1 MARPIA
7 MERLLMRHPLAPL
20 APLAPFVPL
29 GALACAAA
37 LLATGC
43 STGPSPSAGPRHAAA
58 SSAASPVAAKGPA
71 EVGANELGQVPVL
84 MYHQLTEDPASV
96 YDRTPADFRAELERL
111 AREGYVPVTARDFQT
126 GRIDIPAGTHP
137 VVLTFDDS
145 TNSQVRLGP
154 DGRPVPDTAVAILAE
169 TAKKYPAFK
178 PVATFFV
185 NADAFSATGSAKA
198 LAWLKEHGHE
208 VANHTGRHENLRSLD
223 QADAARAISAGQ
235 EAIER
240 AVPGTQVTSLALP
253 FGAMPRPAGLATR
266 GTGYRYDGVYLVGA
280 NPSVS
285 PFAKAFTPG
294 AIPRI
299 RSAGHDDEDAE
310 FGSSHWL
317 DELAAGKSRYTS
329 DGDPNTVAFPSASQD
344 ELSPA
349 FAKRARPY

>member
-1 MARPIA
+1 
-7 MERLLMRHPLAPL
+7 MRHPL
-20 APLAPFVPL
+20 VPL
-29 GALACAAA
+29 GALAGAA
-37 LLATGC
+37 LLASGC
-43 STGPSPSAGPRHAAA
+43 STGPSPAGGERHAAA
-58 SSAASPVAAKGPA
+58 SPAAVSPVAAKAPA

-84 MYHQLTEDPASV
+84 MYHQLTEKPTSV
-96 YDRTPADFRAELERL
+96 YDRTPADFRAELDRL
-111 AREGYVPVTARDFQT
+111 AREKYVPVTARDFQT

-145 TNSQVRLGP
+145 TNSQVRLNP
-154 DGRPVPDTAVAILAE
+154 DGTPAPDTAIAILTE
-169 TAKKYPAFK
+169 TAKKHPEFK

-198 LAWLKEHGHE
+198 LTWLKEHGHE
-208 VANHTGRHENLRSLD
+208 VANHTDRHENLRSLD
-223 QADAARAISAGQ
+223 QAGATRAIYAGQ
-235 EAIER
+235 QAIEK
-240 AVPGTQVTSLALP
+240 AAPGTKVTSLALP
-253 FGAMPRPAGLATR
+253 FGAMPQPAGVATR

-299 RSAGHDDEDAE
+299 RSAGPRDEDAE
-310 FGSSHWL
+310 FGSSRWL
-317 DELAAGKSRYTS
+317 DKLAAGKNRYVS
-329 DGDPNTVAFPSASQD
+329 DGDPNTVAFPSASRN

>member
-1 MARPIA
+1 
-7 MERLLMRHPLAPL
+7 MRHPL
-20 APLAPFVPL
+20 VPL
-29 GALACAAA
+29 GALAGAA
-37 LLATGC
+37 LLVTGC
-43 STGPSPSAGPRHAAA
+43 STGPSPAAGRRHAAA
-58 SSAASPVAAKGPA
+58 SSSAAGPVAAKGPA

-84 MYHQLTEDPASV
+84 MYHQLTEDPAGV

-111 AREGYVPVTARDFQT
+111 ARENYVPVTARDFQT

-154 DGRPVPDTAVAILAE
+154 DGTPAPDTAVAILAE
-169 TAKKYPAFK
+169 TAKKYPAFQ

-185 NADAFSATGSAKA
+185 NEDAFSATGSAKA

-223 QADAARAISAGQ
+223 QAGAARAISAGQ

-240 AVPGTQVTSLALP
+240 AAPGTQVTSLALP
-253 FGAMPRPAGLATR
+253 FGAMPQPAGLAAR

-299 RSAGHDDEDAE
+299 RSAGHHDEDAE
-310 FGSSHWL
+310 FGSSRWL
-317 DELAAGKSRYTS
+317 DRLAAGKSRYVS
-329 DGDPNTVAFPSASQD
+329 DGDPNTVAFPSALQY

>member
-1 MARPIA
+1 
-7 MERLLMRHPLAPL
+7 MRHPL
-20 APLAPFVPL
+20 VPL
-29 GALACAAA
+29 GALAGAAA

-43 STGPSPSAGPRHAAA
+43 STGPSPAGGHPRTAA
-58 SSAASPVAAKGPA
+58 SQAAVAPVAAKGPA

-84 MYHQLTEDPASV
+84 MYHQLVDRPAGV

-111 AREGYVPVTARDFQT
+111 AREDYVPVTARDFQT
-126 GRIDIPAGTHP
+126 GRIDIPAGAHP

-145 TNSQVRLGP
+145 TNSQVRLGA
-154 DGRPVPDTAVAILAE
+154 DGSPAPDTAIAILAE

-198 LAWLKEHGHE
+198 LTWLKTHGYE
-208 VANHTGRHENLRSLD
+208 VANHTDRHENLRSLD
-223 QADAARAISAGQ
+223 QAGAARAISAGQ
-235 EAIER
+235 QAIEKS
-240 AVPGTQVTSLALP
+240 APGTRVTSLALP
-253 FGAMPRPAGLATR
+253 FGAMPEPAAVAAR
-266 GTGYRYDGVYLVGA
+266 GTDYRYDGVYLVGA

-299 RSAGHDDEDAE
+299 RSAGPKDEDAE
-310 FGSSHWL
+310 FGSSRWL
-317 DELAAGKSRYTS
+317 DKLAAGKSRYVS
-329 DGDPNTVAFPSASQD
+329 DGNPDTVAFPRAARN

-349 FAKRARPY
+349 FAKRALPY

>member
-1 MARPIA
+1 
-7 MERLLMRHPLAPL
+7 
-20 APLAPFVPL
+20 
-29 GALACAAA
+29 
-37 LLATGC
+37 
-43 STGPSPSAGPRHAAA
+43 
-58 SSAASPVAAKGPA
+58 
-71 EVGANELGQVPVL
+71 
-84 MYHQLTEDPASV
+84 MYHQLTENPASV

-111 AREGYVPVTARDFQT
+111 ARENYVPVTARDFQT

-154 DGRPVPDTAVAILAE
+154 DGTPAPDTAVAILAE

-198 LAWLKEHGHE
+198 LAWLNEHGHE

-223 QADAARAISAGQ
+223 QAGAARAISAGQ

-240 AVPGTQVTSLALP
+240 AAPGTQVTSLALP
-253 FGAMPRPAGLATR
+253 FGAMPQPAGLATR

-299 RSAGHDDEDAE
+299 RSAGHNDEDAE
-310 FGSSHWL
+310 FGSSRWL
-317 DELAAGKSRYTS
+317 DKLAAGKSRYIS
-329 DGDPNTVAFPSASQD
+329 DGDPNTVAFPSALQY

>member
-1 MARPIA
+1 
-7 MERLLMRHPLAPL
+7 MRHPLIPL
-20 APLAPFVPL
+20 IPL
-29 GALACAAA
+29 GALAGAA
-37 LLATGC
+37 LLVTGC
-43 STGPSPSAGPRHAAA
+43 STGPSPAAGRGHAAA
-58 SSAASPVAAKGPA
+58 SPAAAGPVVAKGPA

-84 MYHQLTEDPASV
+84 MYHQLTGNPAGV

-111 AREGYVPVTARDFQT
+111 ARENYVPVTARDFQT

-154 DGRPVPDTAVAILAE
+154 DGTPAPDTAVAILAE
-169 TAKKYPAFK
+169 TAKKHPAFK

-185 NADAFSATGSAKA
+185 NADAFSATGTAKA

-223 QADAARAISAGQ
+223 EAGVARAISGGQ
-235 EAIER
+235 EAIEK
-240 AVPGTQVTSLALP
+240 AAPGTQVTSLALP
-253 FGAMPRPAGLATR
+253 FGAMPQPAGLATR

-294 AIPRI
+294 EIPRI
-299 RSAGHDDEDAE
+299 RSAGHNDEDAE
-310 FGSSHWL
+310 FGSSRWL
-317 DELAAGKSRYTS
+317 DKLAAGKSRYVS
-329 DGDPNTVAFPSASQD
+329 DGDPNTVAFPSALQH

>member
-1 MARPIA
+1 
-7 MERLLMRHPLAPL
+7 MRHLL
-20 APLAPFVPL
+20 VPL
-29 GALACAAA
+29 GALTGAA

-43 STGPSPSAGPRHAAA
+43 STGPSPAVGGHRAAA
-58 SSAASPVAAKGPA
+58 SSAAAGPVTAKSPAD
-71 EVGANELGQVPVL
+71 VGANELGQVPVL
-84 MYHQLTEDPASV
+84 MYHQLVEEPASV

-111 AREGYVPVTARDFQT
+111 ARENYVPVTARDFQT

-154 DGRPVPDTAVAILAE
+154 DGAPAPGTAVAILAD

-185 NADAFSATGSAKA
+185 NADAFSATGPAKA
-198 LAWLKEHGHE
+198 LTWLKEHGHE

-223 QADAARAISAGQ
+223 QADAEGAISAGQ
-235 EAIER
+235 EAIEK
-240 AVPGTQVTSLALP
+240 AAPGTQVTSLALP
-253 FGAMPRPAGLATR
+253 FGAMPEPEGLARR

-299 RSAGHDDEDAE
+299 RSAGRDDEGGEAE
-310 FGSSHWL
+310 FGSSSWL
-317 DELAAGKSRYTS
+317 DKLAAGGNRYTS
-329 DGDPNTVAFPSASQD
+329 DGDPNTVAFPSALQD

>member
-1 MARPIA
+1 
-7 MERLLMRHPLAPL
+7 MRHPL
-20 APLAPFVPL
+20 VPL
-29 GALACAAA
+29 GALAGAAA
-37 LLATGC
+37 LLVTGC
-43 STGPSPSAGPRHAAA
+43 STGPSPAAGRGRAAA
-58 SSAASPVAAKGPA
+58 SSAAAGPVTAKGPA
-71 EVGANELGQVPVL
+71 DVGANELGQVPVL
-84 MYHQLTEDPASV
+84 MYHQLTERPASV

-111 AREGYVPVTARDFQT
+111 AREDYVPVTARDFQT

-154 DGRPVPDTAVAILAE
+154 DGGPAKDTAIAILAE
-169 TAKKYPAFK
+169 TAKKHPAFK

-198 LAWLKEHGHE
+198 LTWLKQHGHE
-208 VANHTGRHENLRSLD
+208 VANHTGGHENLRSLD

-235 EAIER
+235 EAIEK
-240 AVPGTQVTSLALP
+240 AAPGTRVTSLALP
-253 FGAMPRPAGLATR
+253 FGAMPEPAGLATH
-266 GTGYRYDGVYLVGA
+266 GAGYRYDGVYLVGA

-299 RSAGHDDEDAE
+299 RSAGPDDEDAE
-310 FGSSHWL
+310 FGSSRWL
-317 DELAAGKSRYTS
+317 DKLATEKSRYVS
-329 DGDPNTVAFPSASQD
+329 DGDPNTVAFPSALQH